1 MVRIGTDKNPWAS
14 VESVSSVF
22 HYVVFTLFSYQVQRT
37 QRSNNYVTSVSRW
50 LILLFDLQHQ
60 GFYTRCAAKVFYTSL
75 QIVGIMKA
83 YEFEFPED
91 RYYMKN
97 HVWLKP
103 EKGEILIGITELG
116 QSLSKGIV
124 HIDLPEI
131 GESVKKGD
139 MLVAYETIK
148 AVSQIS
154 LPFDAEVTG
163 INEKLWEDP
172 NIINGNPYGEWLVKI
187 KGELCR
193 VMKVNE
199 AVDYYTGLI
208 AKERE
213 RYADN

>member
-1 MVRIGTDKNPWAS
+1 M
-14 VESVSSVF
+14 
-22 HYVVFTLFSYQVQRT
+22 
-37 QRSNNYVTSVSRW
+37 
-50 LILLFDLQHQ
+50 
-60 GFYTRCAAKVFYTSL
+60 FYKDNAKVFYTIL
-75 QIVGIMKA
+75 QIVSNMKA

-103 EKGEILIGITELG
+103 QKEEILIGITELG

-124 HIDLPEI
+124 HIDLPQI
-131 GESVKKGD
+131 GESIKKGD

-154 LPFDAEVTG
+154 IPFDAKVTS
-163 INEKLWEDP
+163 INEKLWDDP
-172 NIINGNPYGEWLVKI
+172 NIINSDPYTEWIVKVS
-187 KGELCR
+187 GTFDDNQ
-193 VMKVNE
+193 VMKVGD
-199 AVDYYTGLI
+199 AIKYYSGLI